1 MSLHTAKPGV
11 PYPALATETR
21 THVPTACAAFWL
33 NRSPQT
39 LRAWAC
45 FENGPLRPVR
55 VQGRLAWPVDAIVRL
70 LKGGIA

>member
-1 MSLHTAKPGV
+1 MSQQARLSALH
-11 PYPALATETR
+11 PALVNEIR

-45 FENGPLRPVR
+45 FENGPVRPIRVR
-55 VQGRLAWPVDAIVRL
+55 GRLAWPVATIKGL
-70 LKGGIA
+70 LNEK